1 MTTEELVKGVDGDIS
16 RVIAIHE
23 DRLKDMFPS
32 RLASNGVRVTEL
44 ALADGEPSRVR

>member
-1 MTTEELVKGVDGDIS
+1 LLKGVDGNVN

-32 RLASNGVRVTEL
+32 RVTSNGVRVTEL
-44 ALADGEPSRVR
+44 ALADGEPSKVR